1 MEGYSEAIELGE
13 WLNTWANEL
22 HIMSGVS
29 RETLLVKLFT
39 VVGIDEQTNCAIS
52 AQGQQEKQCDFLT
65 KWAR

>member
-1 MEGYSEAIELGE
+1 MEGFSEAIELGE

-39 VVGIDEQTNCAIS
+39 VVGIDEQTNCTIS
-52 AQGQQEKQCDFLT
+52 AKGQQEKQRDFLT

>member
-29 RETLLVKLFT
+29 RETLLVKLFS
-39 VVGIDEQTNCAIS
+39 VVGTDELHN
-52 AQGQQEKQCDFLT
+52 
-65 KWAR
+65 